1 MGEQEEMIETPFVYY
16 YLISNLL
23 SSYIICKFFK
33 VFFKKSLNKIW
44 MNYVVYGLY
53 FLSTSLV
60 YLIWNKP
67 LLTMLTNITF
77 LILITLLY
85 EGSLRKKLT
94 AVVLIYT
101 VSLFLESCL
110 VLIGVYFQ
118 WDKLEILS
126 IVISRILLFSIV
138 EIFSMT
144 QNLKQEIII
153 PKLQWFYLLFV
164 PIGSIVLFLIIITPM
179 TSLRM
184 LIACIILFILDVSV
198 FYVFDRMNLEYKS
211 FMGRKIELEKQKIK
225 AETYL
230 TEKTIYENQ
239 LKMIEKTNEEMSLL
253 KHDLKGHSFTLQSLL
268 NDGKYKEASRYLD
281 KLIPDMIYNEIYI
294 DTGNTAIT
302 SILNYYIGE
311 AKKNGINV
319 STNIQIPEKIDIE
332 DYDLSA
338 VLINLLQ
345 NAVEALEKCHSTKNM
360 GINLRFEKN
369 ILYIMIENSINN
381 DSLHSEEDLQTT
393 KQNKNEHGI
402 GIRSIKNS
410 ISKYD
415 GDIQF
420 VFHKDKI
427 QVFALLYNKK
437 RNYDE
442 LIDI

>member
-1 MGEQEEMIETPFVYY
+1 MIETTFIYY

-33 VFFKKSLNKIW
+33 VFFKKSLKKVW
-44 MNYVVYGLY
+44 MNYIVYGLY
-53 FLSTSLV
+53 FLSTSFV
-60 YLIWNKP
+60 YLIWNEP
-67 LLTMLTNITF
+67 LLTMLTNIVF

-94 AVVLIYT
+94 AVVLVYT

-118 WDKLEILS
+118 WNKLEILS

-164 PIGSIVLFLIIITPM
+164 PIGSIALFLIIITPM
-179 TSLRM
+179 TSLR
-184 LIACIILFILDVSV
+184 LFIVCTILFILDVSV
-198 FYVFDRMNLEYKS
+198 FYVFDKMNLEYKT

-230 TEKTIYENQ
+230 TEKMIYENQ
-239 LKMIEKTNEEMSLL
+239 LKMIEKNNEEISLL
-253 KHDLKGHSFTLQSLL
+253 KHDLKGHYFTLQSLL
-268 NDGKYKEASRYLD
+268 NDGKYDEASHYLD
-281 KLIPDMIYNEIYI
+281 KLIPNMNYDEIYI

-311 AKKNGINV
+311 AKKKGVRV

-338 VLINLLQ
+338 ILINLLQ
-345 NAVEALEKCHSTKNM
+345 NAMEALEKCHSSKQM
-360 GINLRFEKN
+360 EINLRFEKN
-369 ILYIMIENSINN
+369 VLYVMIENSINS
-381 DSLHSEEDLQTT
+381 DSLHGEQDLHTT
-393 KQNKNEHGI
+393 KQNESEHGF
-402 GIRSIKNS
+402 GIRSVKNS
-410 ISKYD
+410 IAKYD

-437 RNYDE
+437 RNYNE
-442 LIDI
+442 LIGVERVD